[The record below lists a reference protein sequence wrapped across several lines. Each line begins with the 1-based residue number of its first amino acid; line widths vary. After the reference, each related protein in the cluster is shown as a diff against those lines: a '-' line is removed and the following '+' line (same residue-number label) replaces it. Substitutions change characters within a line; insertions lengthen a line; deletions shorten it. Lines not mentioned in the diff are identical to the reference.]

1 MVDKLIDLFYTL
13 QNKNKFNMLAIGAMI
28 GLEFLI
34 TGIVYISG
42 GTTSFV
48 HLMYI
53 PIILSVVLFNIKTG
67 ITLSLLAG
75 ILLGPYM
82 PLVVS
87 QGISQEPISWLFRI
101 VMFIIITVFTGVLF
115 QYVKKMHDME
125 KEKYYYDST
134 TGFPNMNKFNENV
147 SWLIKEK
154 EHKTISFVIFDFYN
168 REMINQYVN
177 YEIGQ
182 KTYEKLLKM
191 AKEFFEFYHLYSVD
205 ADKFLAVLPGIDC
218 YKARS
223 MTEEFFRL
231 IRKPIY
237 IEKLPIS
244 VVLKAGIVNYPFHGK
259 DVDDLV
265 LKLKLSL
272 SQTLGRQKNI
282 VIYDDA
288 DQSIRSRY
296 YNQLVSIYY
305 ALQNDMF
312 TVHYQPII
320 RLSDNKLLGAE
331 ALLRIQDN
339 AHKDISVQQ
348 LITIAEEVGFI
359 NEITKWVIKKVI
371 TQIKHWKNQ
380 GIDMNVSINLSSRD
394 FNESISEYTLNCLKF
409 HDVEPRALQFE
420 FTERSIIE
428 DEKKVLNELSLLK
441 KLGVKLSLDDYGTG
455 HNSLHYLTNPS
466 FYFDYIKIDRAF
478 INAITE
484 EKTRL
489 LISGI
494 IDTAHVQGIEVIAEG
509 VETHEQLKIISEINC
524 DHVQGYYF
532 SKAMPP
538 ESLSHLISV
547 GEYSR

>member
-1 MVDKLIDLFYTL
+1 MVDKLLDLFYTL
-13 QNKNKFNMLAIGAMI
+13 QGKKNFNRIAISAIIAM
-28 GLEFLI
+28 EFLVM
-34 TGIVYISG
+34 GIVYISG

-53 PIILSVVLFNIKTG
+53 PIILSVVLFNKKTG
-67 ITLSLLAG
+67 IMVSLIGG
-75 ILLGPYM
+75 ILLGPHM

-101 VMFIIITVFTGVLF
+101 VMFMIITLFTGILF
-115 QYVKKMHDME
+115 QYVKKMHDIE
-125 KEKYYYDST
+125 KEKYYYDAI

-147 SWLIKEK
+147 SQLIKEK
-154 EHKTISFVIFDFYN
+154 EHKSISFVIFEFYN

-177 YEIGQ
+177 YEIGE
-182 KTYEKLLKM
+182 KTYEKLLNM
-191 AKEFFEFYHLYSVD
+191 AKEYFGFYHLYLID
-205 ADKFLAVLPGIDC
+205 TDKFVIVLPGIDHL
-218 YKARS
+218 KAHS
-223 MTEEFFRL
+223 MTEGFYQL

-237 IEKLPIS
+237 LDKLPIS
-244 VVLKAGIVNYPFHGK
+244 VVLKAGIVNYPLHSNN
-259 DVDDLV
+259 VDDIV
-265 LKLKLSL
+265 LKLKQSL
-272 SQTLGRQKNI
+272 SQILGSQKNI
-282 VIYDDA
+282 VVYDDSV
-288 DQSIRSRY
+288 QGIRSKY
-296 YNQLVSIYY
+296 YNKLVSIYY
-305 ALQNDMF
+305 ALQNDLF

-339 AHKDISVQQ
+339 KYNDISVHQ

-371 TQIKHWKNQ
+371 GQIKNWKEE
-380 GIDMNVSINLSSRD
+380 GIDMKVSINLSSRD
-394 FNESISEYTLNCLKF
+394 FNESICEYTLNCLKL
-409 HDVEPRALQFE
+409 HDIKPSALEFE

-428 DEKKVLNELSLLK
+428 DEIRVLNELSLLK
-441 KLGVKLSLDDYGTG
+441 KAGVKLSLDDYGTG
-455 HNSLHYLTNPS
+455 HNSLYYLTNPS
-466 FYFDYIKIDRAF
+466 FYFDYIKIDKAF
-478 INAITE
+478 INAIAE

-509 VETHEQLKIISEINC
+509 VETHEQLKVMSEINC

-532 SKAMPP
+532 SKAIPP
-538 ESLSHLISV
+538 ESLSHLISI